1 MTKSRKITMVICA
14 LCASAVCV
22 LTGIWGSKH
31 MISNVNADDVYSI
44 AYDLQ
49 DAYIVGDTIE
59 IPAMTKI
66 IVQGT
71 DDEIDASLDYVS
83 FPNGIH
89 YGAGSYTLAL
99 EGIYELSYTGKYNG
113 ETVTVSKTF
122 LVQNTNWLKPASST
136 VEYGDL
142 TYISGAEGL
151 KIDLKNGD
159 MFLFNE
165 VFDLNEQKIW
175 NLGKIYPDIRPTP
188 ETCTVTTMAIRLIDV
203 YDENNYLDFCNWT
216 LPRSATWS
224 IAGAS
229 NQKLSGLES
238 SGRAPLIR
246 YEGVKYHCWYS
257 ARYNASDVYGGPGYS
272 SSLQTSSWIA
282 KQGGSNFWYEPQTN
296 KIYFGKTQA
305 LVTDVD
311 APEIYADNI
320 FKGFTTGEVRI
331 GIQCYNYSA
340 QSIYIEVEELMG
352 LAGDDLKEYA
362 VSDVTKP
369 VVEIVGFEDTN
380 SVVGALNE
388 PFAIPTDVSVTDMNY
403 RGTVK
408 TDVYY
413 NYHNSDNPVHISV
426 KNGVFTPKYQGVYSI
441 VYSAEDVFGNVG
453 TRVLDVYVDDGDNA
467 IVYAEQ
473 TLDRLVVCKENVL
486 PAISAIGLNGAVACE
501 VNVTD
506 PKGNVTALSNTLKY
520 VPEYLGKYK
529 ITYIFSDKVYV
540 REFTYELEAVDNGDV
555 YFKNNPL
562 LPNAFIKGA
571 KYSFEDYYVYTAS
584 ANGAVA
590 HATTIE
596 IAADSGAYQSLLDKK
611 EYTVTATDSLKIK
624 YSYNGKFI
632 EIVKDVIDINYTQDK
647 KDYHNLF
654 VGNYTSTEK
663 GIHAFSYSW
672 DGNQT
677 DGTLTF
683 ANLISLDN
691 FSLSFFIPEEGAN
704 FAKLNIVLQDGSNL
718 ANKIVVSYE
727 QLQANSVLYSVEQ
740 YSNGQK
746 ISSESK
752 IIENILYGDY
762 SLSYTSGQIK
772 DKNGLLYPIN
782 AIKGDLFLISMQFEE
797 MRGECSVDLKS
808 LNNQKIGSRNAA
820 DEPEFY
826 MQNTLGLHE
835 TGEEFLIK
843 QAIVSSVY
851 NPVLYA
857 DLLLTVTDPNGNVV
871 RDKNGKSLQDVDGH
885 VEYTIVLSER
895 GLYKVIYKAKVNTGT
910 ATVEGQ
916 DGYTINVIDSV
927 APVIKFDNGLNENC
941 LIRVRINEV
950 HKFAGYTLTDNNT
963 PTEDIRKGIVVY
975 DSKGVLITAECS
987 EYAFTKEGMYK
998 IFVWCMDMDGN
1009 VAQAYYN
1016 VLVEAE

>member
-1 MTKSRKITMVICA
+1 MTRSKKIAMTICA
-14 LCASAVCV
+14 LCASIVCV
-22 LTGIWGSKH
+22 LGGVEFSKRA
-31 MISNVNADDVYSI
+31 ISSVNADDVYSI

-49 DAYIVGDTIE
+49 DAYVVGDTIE
-59 IPAMTKI
+59 IPATAKI
-66 IVQGT
+66 TVQGT
-71 DDEIDASLDYVS
+71 NDQIDATLDFVS

-99 EGIYELSYTGKYNG
+99 DGAYEISYTGMYKG
-113 ETVTVSKTF
+113 KLVTVSKTF
-122 LVQNTNWLKPASST
+122 LAQNTNWLKPASST

-142 TYISGAEGL
+142 TYIPGSEGL
-151 KIDLKNGD
+151 KIDLSNGD

-165 VFDLNEQKIW
+165 VFDLNEQKLW

-203 YDENNYLDFCNWT
+203 YDENNYLDFCIWT

-229 NQKLSGLES
+229 NQKLSGLENS
-238 SGRAPLIR
+238 SKAPLIT

-257 ARYNASDVYGGPGYS
+257 MRYSASDVYGGPGYS
-272 SSLQTSSWIA
+272 SSVQTSQSFARW
-282 KQGGSNFWYEPQTN
+282 GGASFCYEPQTN
-296 KIYFGKTQA
+296 KIYFGKGQD

-352 LAGDDLKEYA
+352 LSGDELKEYT
-362 VSDVTKP
+362 VLDVTKP

-380 SVVGALNE
+380 TVAGALNE

-413 NYHNSDNPVHISV
+413 NYHNSDNPIHISV
-426 KNGVFTPKYQGVYSI
+426 KDGSFIPKYQGVYSI

-453 TRVLDVYVDDGDNA
+453 TRVLDVCVGDADKA
-467 IVYAEQ
+467 IEFTEQ
-473 TLDRLVVCKENVL
+473 TLTQLVVCKENVL
-486 PAISAIGLNGAVACE
+486 PTISAVGLNGAVACE
-501 VNVTD
+501 VSVTD
-506 PKGNVTALSNTLKY
+506 PKGNVTIVSNNFKY
-520 VPEYLGKYK
+520 VPEYLGKHK
-529 ITYIFSDKVYV
+529 ITYVFSDKVYV
-540 REFTYELEAVDNGDV
+540 REFTYELESVDNGDV

-571 KYSFEDYYVYTAS
+571 KYSFEDYYAYTAS
-584 ANGAVA
+584 ANGGVA
-590 HATTIE
+590 HATTME
-596 IAADSGAYQSLLDKK
+596 VAADNGAYQPLTNKR

-654 VGNYTSTEK
+654 VGDYTSNQK
-663 GIHAFSYSW
+663 GIHAFTYTW

-677 DGTLTF
+677 SGTLSF
-683 ANLISLDN
+683 ANLISLNN
-691 FSLSFFIPEEGAN
+691 FSLNFFIPEEGAN
-704 FAKLNIVLQDGSNL
+704 FVKLSITLQDGYNL

-746 ISSESK
+746 ASSESK
-752 IIENILYGDY
+752 IIENVLYGDY

-772 DKNGLLYPIN
+772 DKSGLFYPIN
-782 AIKGDLFLISMQFEE
+782 AFESDLCLLSLQFED
-797 MRGECSVDLKS
+797 MKGECSVDLKS

-835 TGEEFLIK
+835 TGEEYLIE

-857 DLLLTVTDPNGNVV
+857 DLLLTVTDPNGDVV
-871 RDKNGKSLQDVDGH
+871 KDKNGKSLQNVDGN
-885 VEYTIVLSER
+885 VKYTILLSER
-895 GLYKVIYKAKVNTGT
+895 GLYKVIYKAKVNTGN

-927 APVIKFDNGLNENC
+927 APAIKFDNGLNENC
-941 LIRVRINEV
+941 LIRVKINEM

-975 DSKGVLITAECS
+975 DSKGILITAECS

-998 IFVWCMDMDGN
+998 ILVWCMDIDGN

-1016 VLVEAE
+1016 VLVEAK